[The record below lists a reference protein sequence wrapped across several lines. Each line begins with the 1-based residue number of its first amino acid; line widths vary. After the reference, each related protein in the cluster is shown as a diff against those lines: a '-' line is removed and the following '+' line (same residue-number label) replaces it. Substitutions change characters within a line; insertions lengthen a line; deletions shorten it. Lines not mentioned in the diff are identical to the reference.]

1 MQYSVNECCDAT
13 SYEKCC
19 SKHNLVETP
28 DITDANLIYQA
39 FLDSKKPVP
48 WKYDTQS
55 YQTRYLSEIA
65 KLQNEIINK
74 TYEFLPSNEFTINE
88 RGKTRR
94 ITADKMHEKVMKHLV
109 CDNVLTPA
117 LKKFLIYDNGSVIKG
132 KGISFTRKRLQ
143 THIRKFYNRNQSN
156 DGYILLMDFSKYF
169 DNIQHQRIYNLIAEY
184 VKDTDALY
192 LINRTLDRY
201 KVDVSYMTDEE
212 YGCCLENIFDYL
224 AYQNIDRSL
233 LTGDKFMQKRL
244 NIGDQISQILGISYL
259 IQFDNFVKIVNS
271 VEFYGRYMDDCCI
284 IHSDKK
290 YLEQLLKRLVV
301 KAEECGIHIN
311 LDKTKICKLSDRWK
325 FCQLKYTVT
334 DSGKIIKYM
343 NHDKIHSVR
352 IRLKKLSKI
361 LNAKEFRD
369 QFYSWFTAYK
379 KLMTNKQRL
388 NILQLYKTLSKEIK
402 YVHNQTC

>member
-192 LINRTLDRY
+192 LIDRTLDRY

-271 VEFYGRYMDDCCI
+271 VEFYGRYIDDCYI

>member
-1 MQYSVNECCDAT
+1 MKYSVNEYCDTA
-13 SYEKCC
+13 SYENSCYKR
-19 SKHNLVETP
+19 NLVTTP
-28 DITDANLIYQA
+28 NITDANLIYQA

-55 YQTRYLSEIA
+55 YQTKYLSEIA
-65 KLQNEIINK
+65 KLQNEIK
-74 TYEFLPSNEFTINE
+74 TRTYEFLPSNEFTINE

-94 ITADKMHEKVMKHLV
+94 ITADKMHEKVMKHLI

-117 LKKFLIYDNGSVIKG
+117 IKKFLIHDNGSVIKG

-169 DNIQHQRIYNLIAEY
+169 DNIQHKRIYDLICEY
-184 VKDTDALY
+184 VRDEDTLY
-192 LINRTLDRY
+192 LVDRTLDRY
-201 KVDVSYMTDEE
+201 KVDVSYMTDSE
-212 YGCCLENIFDYL
+212 YECCMETIFDYL
-224 AYQNIDRSL
+224 AYQQIDRSV
-233 LTGDKFMQKRL
+233 LTGDKFMHKRL

-259 IQFDNFVKIVNS
+259 IQFDNFVKIVNGI
-271 VEFYGRYMDDCCI
+271 EFYGRYMDDCYI
-284 IHSDKK
+284 IHRDKK
-290 YLEQLLKRLVV
+290 YLEDLLQQLVV
-301 KAEECGIHIN
+301 KANECGIHIN
-311 LDKTKICKLSDRWK
+311 LNKTKICKLSDRWK

-334 DSGKIIKYM
+334 NSGKIIKYM